1 MMRGYSHQIHL
12 PEPDQP
18 SNVRQTQ
25 PEGHSTYDWPGHFKI
40 MKGMKVKGKTEKLP
54 QTED

>member
-1 MMRGYSHQIHL
+1 MRGYSHQIHL

-40 MKGMKVKGKTEKLP
+40 MKGMKGKGKTEKLP
-54 QTED
+54 PTED